1 MNKSLLTMVLL
12 AMVYSM
18 SAQTIEVRDESNQEP
33 VPGVLGHQAGKGLV
47 DALARQ

>member
-1 MNKSLLTMVLL
+1 MVLL

-33 VPGVLGHQAGKGLV
+33 VPGVIIHGSQSGKTV
-47 DALARQ
+47 